1 MTVNFMNFINNIP
14 YLVEGW
20 LSIFVVMGLIIVITM
35 ILNKIK

>member
-20 LSIFVVMGLIIVITM
+20 LSIFVVMGIIIVLTTL
-35 ILNKIK
+35 LNKIK